1 MASARAQRGCSSVSS
16 ATTRSPGS
24 PWRTKSTRP
33 SGSRATNPPPAAG
46 PPSTTSTVVMQ
57 EGLHTAET
65 APTSRPS
72 PVRRPARRGLPSKEV
87 GWIDLVLAVLVVLAA
102 LRGLQLGAMIQV
114 SSFIGFWVGLAGGVL
129 LVLAVARPL
138 ASGSARTGL
147 TVAIV
152 LGAAVAAG
160 IAGRIIGG
168 WAATTM
174 RRLHLG
180 ALDSGVG
187 AALGAVSVLLS
198 AWLVAGFLVQSSV
211 PWLSAA
217 VGRSAVLRTV
227 DHVLPPVPGA
237 LSQVQGL
244 LASSGFPSV
253 FASVLPPSAEQA
265 PRPTAAAAGAL
276 AAPALG
282 SVVKVFAPA
291 CGGYEEGTAFVVADR
306 TLVTNAHVIA
316 GMAAP
321 AVLVAGRSVPA
332 TPVLF
337 DPALDLAVLKVA
349 VGLGPALP
357 FATGVAANGEKAA
370 FVGFPANGPLHV
382 GKAAVTATFDA
393 LGRDIY
399 DAGLTKRRVYEL
411 SAAVHP
417 GSSGS
422 PLMGPGGTVLGVVFS
437 RSTVSPVVGYALT
450 SAAVLPDVA
459 RAIPL
464 TRRVSTAGCTSG

>member
-1 MASARAQRGCSSVSS
+1 MG
-16 ATTRSPGS
+16 
-24 PWRTKSTRP
+24 
-33 SGSRATNPPPAAG
+33 
-46 PPSTTSTVVMQ
+46 
-57 EGLHTAET
+57 EGLHTSGLPHASGT
-65 APTSRPS
+65 L
-72 PVRRPARRGLPSKEV
+72 PVNRRGHPGLPSKEV

-114 SSFIGFWVGLAGGVL
+114 SSFVGFWIGLAGGVL
-129 LVLAVARPL
+129 LALAVARPL
-138 ASGSARTGL
+138 SSGGARTGL
-147 TVAIV
+147 TIAIV
-152 LGAAVAAG
+152 VGAALAVG
-160 IAGRIIGG
+160 IVGRIVGG

-174 RRLHLG
+174 KRLHLG
-180 ALDSGVG
+180 AVDSGVG

-198 AWLVAGFLVQSSV
+198 AWLVAGFLVQSPV
-211 PWLSAA
+211 PWLSEA
-217 VGRSAVLRTV
+217 VGRSAVLRSV

-253 FASVLPPSAEQA
+253 FASVLPPSAQQA
-265 PRPTAAAAGAL
+265 ERPTAIEAGAL

-291 CGGYEEGTAFVVADR
+291 CGGFVEGTAFVVADH

-316 GMAAP
+316 GMASP
-321 AVLVAGRSVPA
+321 AVIVGGRSVVA

-337 DPALDLAVLKVA
+337 DPSLDLAVLKVPVA
-349 VGLGPALP
+349 LGPALT
-357 FATGVAANGEKAA
+357 FDTGTATDGEKAA
-370 FVGFPANGPLHV
+370 FVGFPGNGPMHV
-382 GKAAVTATFDA
+382 GKAAVTAAFDA

-399 DAGLTKRRVYEL
+399 NASLTKRKVYEL

-422 PLMGPGGTVLGVVFS
+422 PLMGPGGRVLGVIFS

-450 SAAVLPDVA
+450 STAVLPDVA
-459 RAIPL
+459 RALPL
-464 TRRVSTAGCTSG
+464 TRRVSTAGCAAG

>member
-1 MASARAQRGCSSVSS
+1 
-16 ATTRSPGS
+16 
-24 PWRTKSTRP
+24 
-33 SGSRATNPPPAAG
+33 
-46 PPSTTSTVVMQ
+46 
-57 EGLHTAET
+57 
-65 APTSRPS
+65 
-72 PVRRPARRGLPSKEV
+72 V

-114 SSFIGFWVGLAGGVL
+114 SSFVGFWIGLAGGVL

-138 ASGSARTGL
+138 SSGGVRTGL
-147 TVAIV
+147 TIAIV

-160 IAGRIIGG
+160 ILGRIVGG

-174 RRLHLG
+174 KRLHLG
-180 ALDSGVG
+180 AVDSGVG

-198 AWLVAGFLVQSSV
+198 AWLVAGFLVQSPV

-217 VGRSAVLRTV
+217 VGRSAVLRSV

-253 FASVLPPSAEQA
+253 FASLLPPSTDQA
-265 PRPTAAAAGAL
+265 ARPSAAVAGSL

-291 CGGYEEGTAFVVADR
+291 CGAYEEGTAFVVADR
-306 TLVTNAHVIA
+306 TLVTNAHVVA
-316 GMAAP
+316 GMSAP
-321 AVLVAGRSVPA
+321 AVIIDGHSVPA

-337 DPALDLAVLKVA
+337 DPQLDLAVLKVA
-349 VGLGPALP
+349 VALGPAL
-357 FATGVAANGEKAA
+357 ALDTGVATNGEQAA
-370 FVGFPANGPLHV
+370 FVGFPGNGPMHV
-382 GKAAVTATFDA
+382 GKAAVTASFDA

-399 DAGLTKRRVYEL
+399 NSRLTRRRVYEL

-422 PLMGPGGTVLGVVFS
+422 PLMGPGGRVIGVVFS
-437 RSTVSPVVGYALT
+437 RSTVSPTVGYALT
-450 SAAVLPDVA
+450 SGAVLPDVA
-459 RAIPL
+459 KALPL
-464 TRRVSTAGCTSG
+464 TRRVSTAGCAAG